1 MYLPRISLLV
11 LFFGIASLAP
21 TVSLWS
27 RWWTAYYGVLVVC
40 WIVLWYA
47 ATRRVAQEKRQA
59 NLKFAR
65 LLHEEREATAGA
77 DADRVEPLN
86 PSAPVWRRGRFIQCQ
101 APRRRAP
108 GKGGFSRASAQPHRR
123 ELMEGDLW

>member
-1 MYLPRISLLV
+1 MYLPRTSLLV

-21 TVSLWS
+21 VVSFWS

-40 WIVLWYA
+40 WIVLWYT

-65 LLHEEREATAGA
+65 LLHEEEREATAGA

-86 PSAPVWRRGRFIQCQ
+86 SPTPVWRRGRFVQCQ

-108 GKGGFSRASAQPHRR
+108 GTGGF
-123 ELMEGDLW
+123 